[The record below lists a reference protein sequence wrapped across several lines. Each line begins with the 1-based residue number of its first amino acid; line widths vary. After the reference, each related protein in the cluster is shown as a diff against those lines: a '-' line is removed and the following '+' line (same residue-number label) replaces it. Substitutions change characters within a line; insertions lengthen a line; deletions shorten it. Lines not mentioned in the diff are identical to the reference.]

1 VENKLLFPTN
11 EVDAATNVVILGQTL
26 GTTTRMV
33 VTDNLFL
40 SNAIP
45 SYVEIELG
53 LLEPRAW
60 DRLKAIGN
68 DDVRRQ
74 YLMKNSGRVHL
85 FRKRI
90 PIRRAFQ

>member
-1 VENKLLFPTN
+1 
-11 EVDAATNVVILGQTL
+11 
-26 GTTTRMV
+26 MV
-33 VTDNLFL
+33 VTDYLFL

-45 SYVEIELG
+45 TYVEIELG
-53 LLEPRAW
+53 LLEPQAW

>member
-1 VENKLLFPTN
+1 
-11 EVDAATNVVILGQTL
+11 
-26 GTTTRMV
+26 MV

-45 SYVEIELG
+45 TYVEIELG
-53 LLEPRAW
+53 LLEPQAW
-60 DRLKAIGN
+60 DRLKASGN